1 MASFLDL
8 ARARKGH
15 FQMESG
21 LHCGLW
27 FDLDIAFSA
36 PAALD
41 PFVSQLAQSLRR
53 HDVEAVCGPLTGGA
67 FVAQL
72 LARQLGAEF
81 YFTAPATAAT
91 EGTFRT
97 RYQLPPGVGHS
108 LLGKRVALV
117 DDVMSAGSSLRATL
131 IELEAQGA
139 IPIVVGA
146 LYVLGSAG
154 ATFFTERGLRIETTG
169 RGPFDA
175 WRPTECPL
183 CAANV
188 PFEDPRERHS

>member
-1 MASFLDL
+1 MSTFLDL

-27 FDLDIAFSA
+27 FDLDIAFVD
-36 PAALD
+36 PKALD
-41 PFVSQLAQSLRR
+41 PFISQLAQSLRR
-53 HDVEAVCGPLTGGA
+53 HDVEAICGPLTGGA

-72 LARQLGAEF
+72 LARMLDCEF
-81 YFTAPATAAT
+81 YFTIPAAT
-91 EGTFRT
+91 QAEGTFKA
-97 RYQLPPGVGHS
+97 RYELPPGAGLR

-131 IELEAQGA
+131 SELEAHGA
-139 IPIVVGA
+139 IPVVVGA
-146 LYVLGSAG
+146 LHVLGSAG

-169 RGPFDA
+169 RGAFDA

-188 PFEDPRERHS
+188 PFEDPRAPQP